1 MRGLILYV
9 LIFLTLLSCTSISDS
24 IIIEGKV
31 SGLEN
36 QTVKLL
42 KLDLQTNE
50 PLVVDS
56 ISSKNGVFK
65 FIVKKEPSY
74 LHTLIVND
82 SIKFPFFVD
91 KSNVKID
98 GDIKSIESFIISS
111 KSKEDNFF
119 RKFSQDDF
127 FDRKIGM
134 DIMINYPDNIV
145 SVFTAYYQFQ
155 IHNIS
160 QDTMS
165 SIIDNF
171 SSYSKNSIYFDY
183 LKSLY
188 EKITSIN
195 EGVIAPNFTS
205 KDIDGKQHSLYDFR
219 GKYVYIDFWAS
230 WCAPCIEKFPEMKK
244 IYNSRDKSKF
254 EILGVSVDVSRDSWI
269 KSIEKNKLNWINI
282 SNTKGW
288 DEISD
293 SYGVKAVP
301 QNFLV
306 DPDGVI
312 LYKNISLI
320 KLRDFFE
327 NKIQA
332 QTLNY

>member
-1 MRGLILYV
+1 MRGLILY
-9 LIFLTLLSCTSISDS
+9 IFIFFTLYSCTSKTDS

-31 SGLEN
+31 SGLKN

-50 PLVVDS
+50 PLVIDS
-56 ISSKNGVFK
+56 FSSKNGAFK

-74 LHTLIVND
+74 LHTLFIND
-82 SIKFPFFVD
+82 SIKFPFFAD
-91 KSNVKID
+91 NSNVKID
-98 GDIKSIESFIISS
+98 GDIKSIESFVISS
-111 KSKEDNFF
+111 NSKEDNFF

-205 KDIDGKQHSLYDFR
+205 KDIYGKQYSLYDFK

-230 WCAPCIEKFPEMKK
+230 WCAPCKIEHPILMKLSQNK
-244 IYNSRDKSKF
+244 NLV
-254 EILGVSVDVSRDSWI
+254 ILGINFKDKESQAKTFLSELGDPYDLLAKDKNGKQSVRFGVYGIPESILINKDLMIIQKFVGPLSFEDYNNII
-269 KSIEKNKLNWINI
+269 KIIE
-282 SNTKGW
+282 
-288 DEISD
+288 
-293 SYGVKAVP
+293 
-301 QNFLV
+301 
-306 DPDGVI
+306 
-312 LYKNISLI
+312 
-320 KLRDFFE
+320 
-327 NKIQA
+327 
-332 QTLNY
+332 

>member
-1 MRGLILYV
+1 M
-9 LIFLTLLSCTSISDS
+9 LIFLTPLSCTSISDS

-31 SGLEN
+31 SGLKN

-42 KLDLQTNE
+42 KLDLETNE
-50 PLVVDS
+50 PVVVDS
-56 ISSKNGVFK
+56 FNSKNGAFE

-74 LHTLIVND
+74 LHTLFIND
-82 SIKFPFFVD
+82 SIKFPFFAEN
-91 KSNVKID
+91 SNVKID

-119 RKFSQDDF
+119 REYSQDDF

-134 DIMINYPDNIV
+134 DIMMNYPDNIV

-165 SIIDNF
+165 LIIDNF

-188 EKITSIN
+188 EKITSIK
-195 EGVIAPNFTS
+195 EGVLAPNFTS
-205 KDIDGKQHSLYDFR
+205 KDVDGKQYSLYDFR

-269 KSIEKNKLNWINI
+269 KSIEKNKLSWINI

-306 DPDGVI
+306 DPNGTI
-312 LYKNISLI
+312 IKKNIELNDLKEILESL
-320 KLRDFFE
+320 
-327 NKIQA
+327 
-332 QTLNY
+332 